1 MRFTITL
8 AAETDDGSICDIP
21 ITIIERAGDD
31 LTIDDLGLRIEESKS
46 LLAALQ
52 LAVVRTQ
59 AADWSRRHRAC
70 PCCGLARLLK
80 DHRSIMVRTPFG
92 KITVPSPRFRRCECE
107 ASPGIASPIVAALP
121 ERVTPDLLELEARW
135 ASLASYGITA
145 DRIADVLP
153 IGDAINAATIR
164 HDALR
169 VAERLEAEIGAERRC
184 FIEGCEA
191 DWIDG
196 PLPGPPVT
204 VGIDGGY
211 VRSWHNRP
219 NNFEVIVGKFV
230 VEPDEDRSHSPVRRF
245 GFVVGHDDRPR
256 RRLHELLLEQGVGM
270 RREVTFMSDGG
281 KNVRNLQYDMRPN
294 AEHVLD
300 YFHIA
305 MRVTVMQQIAR
316 GLPQPFATGKDAIVA
331 TLERVRHFLWHG
343 NWRRALDL
351 IDGIEARM
359 LDAIDPDATAV
370 PAKQQPV
377 PVEVRNLLKHL
388 REFDGYIHANA
399 GMIPNYGERR
409 RYGEAVSTA
418 FVESTVNQVVAK
430 RFAKK
435 QQMQWTPRGV
445 HLLVQLRV
453 RTLDGTLANDFQRWR
468 DQRRAA

>member
-8 AAETDDGSICDIP
+8 TAATDDGSVSSIP
-21 ITIIERAGDD
+21 ITIIERADD
-31 LTIDDLGLRIEESKS
+31 TFTIDDLGLRIEDSKN

-52 LAVVRTQ
+52 CAVIETQ
-59 AADWSRRHRAC
+59 ALDWCRRQRAC
-70 PCCGLARLLK
+70 PCCGSARQLK
-80 DHRSIMVRTPFG
+80 DRRSITVRTPFG
-92 KITVPSPRFRRCECE
+92 KVAVPSPRFSRCGCE
-107 ASPGIASPIVAALP
+107 PLPEVASPIVTALP

-135 ASLASYGITA
+135 ASLASY
-145 DRIADVLP
+145 
-153 IGDAINAATIR
+153 AINAATIR
-164 HDALR
+164 NDALH
-169 VAERLEAEIGAERRC
+169 VAEQLEVGLGTERRC
-184 FIEGCEA
+184 FIQGCEA
-191 DWIDG
+191 DWTAG

-211 VRSWHNRP
+211 VRSWHDRP
-219 NNFEVIVGKFV
+219 NNFEVIVGKSV
-230 VEPDEDRSHSPVRRF
+230 VDPDEDGGTSGPARRF

-270 RREVTFMSDGG
+270 DREVTFMSDGG
-281 KNVRNLQYDMRPN
+281 RNVRNLQYDMRPN
-294 AEHVLD
+294 AEHILD

-316 GLPQPFATGKDAIVA
+316 GLPPPFETDKDAIVA

-343 NWRRALDL
+343 NWRCGLDL
-351 IDGIEARM
+351 IDDVDTRV
-359 LDAIDPDATAV
+359 LNSTDPDVTGEPMHHERV
-370 PAKQQPV
+370 PPQA
-377 PVEVRNLLKHL
+377 RNLLKHL
-388 REFDGYIHANA
+388 REFNGYISANA
-399 GMIPNYGERR
+399 AMIPNYGERR

-468 DQRRAA
+468 DERKAA